1 MRGAGG
7 LTRPAAVEGGTAKR
21 RVNWAYTMG
30 PAALVGAAVLLLFVV
45 VALLAPWLAPSD
57 PLEIRLEEQLRP
69 PSAGHPLG
77 QDGNGA
83 DILSRLLY
91 GAQISLGIGLVVV
104 LLSAFIGISVG
115 LVSGYY
121 GGPLDTLLMRL
132 VDILLAFPGLLL
144 AIALVAVLGPALA
157 NVVLALAALGWVG
170 FARLVRG
177 QVLVLKERPF
187 VLAAQTSG
195 ASDGRIL
202 LLHVLPHLLSPVLV
216 QATFGIAGVVLA
228 ESSLGFLGLGA
239 PPGTPSWGA
248 MLSEGRD
255 VLFIAPH
262 VSIFPG
268 LAILLLVLAL
278 NFLGDGLRDH
288 LDPKRQGLGG
298 GA

>member
-1 MRGAGG
+1 MTTESSTGQRRLGG
-7 LTRPAAVEGGTAKR
+7 FLRQLD
-21 RVNWAYTMG
+21 WG
-30 PAALVGAAVLLLFVV
+30 PRLGLIVLLLFVL
-45 VALLAPWLAPSD
+45 VAVLAPWLARFD
-57 PLEIRLEEQLRP
+57 PFEIQLQDQLRP
-69 PSAGHPLG
+69 PSTQHPLG

-83 DILSRLLY
+83 DILSRLIY
-91 GAQISLGIGLVVV
+91 GARISLSIGFAVVA
-104 LLSAFIGISVG
+104 LSATVGITVG

-121 GGPLDTLLMRL
+121 GGWRDTLLMRL

-144 AIALVAVLGPALA
+144 AIALVAVLGPALS
-157 NVVLALAALGWVG
+157 NVVLALSALGWVG

-177 QVLVLKERPF
+177 LVLTLKEQPF
-187 VLAAQTSG
+187 VLAARTSG
-195 ASDGRIL
+195 ASDARIL
-202 LLHVLPHLLSPVLV
+202 GLHVLPHCMSPVLV

-248 MLSEGRD
+248 MLSEGRS

-278 NFLGDGLRDH
+278 NFLGDGLRDV
-288 LDPKRQGLGG
+288 LDPQRSTGPSHDV
-298 GA
+298 

>member
-1 MRGAGG
+1 MTTESSTGQRRLGG
-7 LTRPAAVEGGTAKR
+7 FLRQLD
-21 RVNWAYTMG
+21 WG
-30 PAALVGAAVLLLFVV
+30 PRLGLIVLLLFVL
-45 VALLAPWLAPSD
+45 VAVLAPWLARFD
-57 PLEIRLEEQLRP
+57 PFEIQLQDQLRP
-69 PSAGHPLG
+69 PSTQHPLG

-83 DILSRLLY
+83 DILSRLIY
-91 GAQISLGIGLVVV
+91 GARISLSIGFAVVA
-104 LLSAFIGISVG
+104 LSATVGITVG

-121 GGPLDTLLMRL
+121 GGWLDTLLMRL

-144 AIALVAVLGPALA
+144 AIALVAVLGPALS
-157 NVVLALAALGWVG
+157 NVVLALSALGWVG

-177 QVLVLKERPF
+177 LVLTLKEQPF
-187 VLAAQTSG
+187 VLAARTSG
-195 ASDGRIL
+195 ASDARIL
-202 LLHVLPHLLSPVLV
+202 GLHVLPHCMSPVLV

-248 MLSEGRD
+248 MLSEGRS

-278 NFLGDGLRDH
+278 NFLGDGLRDV
-288 LDPKRQGLGG
+288 LDPQRSTGPSHDV
-298 GA
+298 

>member
-1 MRGAGG
+1 MR
-7 LTRPAAVEGGTAKR
+7 R
-21 RVNWAYTMG
+21 RRQWLAMG
-30 PAALVGAAVLLLFVV
+30 PAAWAGAAALVLFVL
-45 VALLAPWLAPSD
+45 VALSAPWMARFD

-69 PSAGHPLG
+69 PSAAHPLG

-83 DILSRLLY
+83 DILSRLLF
-91 GAQISLGIGLVVV
+91 GARISLGIGLTVVS
-104 LLSAFIGISVG
+104 LSALVGISVG

-121 GGPLDTLLMRL
+121 GGLLDTLLMRL

-144 AIALVAVLGPALA
+144 AIALVAVLGPALS

-177 QVLVLKERPF
+177 QVLVLKDQPF
-187 VLAAQTSG
+187 VMAAKTSG
-195 ASDGRIL
+195 ASDLHIL
-202 LLHVLPHLLSPVLV
+202 LRHVLPHLLSPVLV

-268 LAILLLVLAL
+268 LAILVLVLSL

-288 LDPKRQGLGG
+288 LDPQRRGLGEG
-298 GA
+298 VDV

>member
-1 MRGAGG
+1 MTPESTPHRSGPGRLLRQLDWGPRIG
-7 LTRPAAVEGGTAKR
+7 LV
-21 RVNWAYTMG
+21 
-30 PAALVGAAVLLLFVV
+30 VLLLFVL
-45 VALLAPWLAPSD
+45 VAILAPWLARFD
-57 PLEIRLEEQLRP
+57 PFDIQLQEQLRP
-69 PSAGHPLG
+69 PSVQHPLG

-83 DILSRLLY
+83 DILSRLIY
-91 GAQISLGIGLVVV
+91 GARISLSIGFAVVA
-104 LLSAFIGISVG
+104 LSAAVGITIG

-121 GGPLDTLLMRL
+121 GGRLDTLLMRL

-144 AIALVAVLGPALA
+144 AIALVAVLGPALS
-157 NVVLALAALGWVG
+157 NVVLALSALGWVG

-177 QVLVLKERPF
+177 QVLTLKEQPF
-187 VLAAQTSG
+187 VLAARTSG
-195 ASDGRIL
+195 ASDARIL
-202 LLHVLPHLLSPVLV
+202 GLHVLPHCLSPVLV

-248 MLSEGRD
+248 MLSEGRG

-278 NFLGDGLRDH
+278 NFLGDGLRDV
-288 LDPKRQGLGG
+288 LDPQRVAGPRHDV
-298 GA
+298 

>member
-1 MRGAGG
+1 MNADLPTQRRPGRRLLRTLRAMGWAPLAGM
-7 LTRPAAVEGGTAKR
+7 L
-21 RVNWAYTMG
+21 
-30 PAALVGAAVLLLFVV
+30 VLLLFVV
-45 VALLAPWLAPSD
+45 VAILAPWLASSD
-57 PLEIRLEEQLRP
+57 PFEIRLQEQLRP
-69 PSAGHPLG
+69 PSAEHPLG

-83 DILSRLLY
+83 DILSRLIY
-91 GAQISLGIGLVVV
+91 GARISLGIGLTVVA
-104 LLSAFIGISVG
+104 LSAAIGITIG

-121 GGPLDTLLMRL
+121 GGWLDTLLMRA
-132 VDILLAFPGLLL
+132 VDVLLAFPGLLL
-144 AIALVAVLGPALA
+144 AIALVAVLGPALS

-177 QVLVLKERPF
+177 LVLTLKEQPF
-187 VLAAQTSG
+187 VLAARTSG

-202 LLHVLPHLLSPVLV
+202 CLHVLPHVLSPVLV

-248 MLSEGRD
+248 MLSEGRG

-288 LDPKRQGLGG
+288 LDPRHVSKTVRDSDV
-298 GA
+298 

>member
-1 MRGAGG
+1 MTVATQRPAMARLGALGWAPLGG
-7 LTRPAAVEGGTAKR
+7 L
-21 RVNWAYTMG
+21 
-30 PAALVGAAVLLLFVV
+30 AVLLVFVA
-45 VALLAPWLAPSD
+45 VALLAPWLAQFD
-57 PLEIRLEEQLRP
+57 PLEIHLQEQLRP
-69 PSAGHPLG
+69 PSSQHLLG

-83 DILSRLLY
+83 DILSRLIF
-91 GAQISLGIGLVVV
+91 GARISLSIGFIVVSLSALIGITIGL
-104 LLSAFIGISVG
+104 I
-115 LVSGYY
+115 SGYY
-121 GGPLDTLLMRL
+121 GGLLDTLLMRS
-132 VDILLAFPGLLL
+132 VDVLLAFPGLLL
-144 AIALVAVLGPALA
+144 AIALVAVLGPSLS

-177 QVLVLKERPF
+177 QVLTLKERPF
-187 VLAAQTSG
+187 VLAARTSG

-202 LLHVLPHLLSPVLV
+202 CFHVLPHILSPVLV

-268 LAILLLVLAL
+268 LAILLLVLSL
-278 NFLGDGLRDH
+278 NFLGDGLRDY
-288 LDPKRQGLGG
+288 LDPRHNEGQDRGTI
-298 GA
+298 

>member
-1 MRGAGG
+1 MKGSAIPTKPSPVGG
-7 LTRPAAVEGGTAKR
+7 RRRWLTAL
-21 RVNWAYTMG
+21 G
-30 PAALVGAAVLLLFVV
+30 PAARVGALGLALFVV
-45 VALLAPWLAPSD
+45 AALLAPWLATSD

-69 PSAGHPLG
+69 PSVDHPLG

-83 DILSRLLY
+83 DILSRLLF
-91 GAQISLGIGLVVV
+91 GARISLSIGLTVV
-104 LLSAFIGISVG
+104 LISAFIGITVG
-115 LVSGYY
+115 LISGYY
-121 GGPLDTLLMRL
+121 GGPLDSLLMRF

-144 AIALVAVLGPALA
+144 AIALVAVLGPALS

-177 QVLVLKERPF
+177 QVMVLKERPF

-202 LLHVLPHLLSPVLV
+202 LLHVLPHVLSPVLV

-278 NFLGDGLRDH
+278 NFVGDGLRDH
-288 LDPKRQGLGG
+288 LDPRRQGLGG
-298 GA
+298 TS